1 MFRDDRRERMVMKSP
16 VRKSCM
22 SDETVVRNKLSEA
35 KGGEGCFVGNEVVVE
50 IEDKEVAES

>member
-1 MFRDDRRERMVMKSP
+1 MVMKSP

-35 KGGEGCFVGNEVVVE
+35 KGGEGCFVGNEAAVE